1 MRDEASYVAFVET
14 RWPSLLRLA
23 HLLSGSSA
31 AGEDVLQA
39 VLPEVYLRW
48 GRISRLDFPE
58 GYVRRMLVDETLS
71 RGRTR
76 TRRGVRVV
84 EAVPERHVG
93 HDDDVE
99 ERFALWPVVRALPP
113 RQRAVIVL
121 RYYEDLSEA
130 EMARVLGCA
139 PGTVRSQAADVLR
152 SLGAGLGA
160 TSFVDPSGA
169 SDDPA

>member
-1 MRDEASYVAFVET
+1 MRDEASYVAFVEA

-39 VLPEVYLRW
+39 VLLELYLRW

-58 GYVRRMLVDETLS
+58 GHVRRMLVTETIS

-76 TRRGVRVV
+76 RGERPV
-84 EAVPERHVG
+84 EAVPERHVNP
-93 HDDDVE
+93 DADVDVDV
-99 ERFALWPVVRALPP
+99 RLALWPVVRDLPP

-130 EMARVLGCA
+130 EIAQVLGCA
-139 PGTVRSQAADVLR
+139 PGTVRSQAAGALR
-152 SLGAGLGA
+152 SLRAVLGA
-160 TSFVDPSGA
+160 TPFVDPSGA
-169 SDDPA
+169 RHDPA

>member
-1 MRDEASYVAFVET
+1 MRDEASYVAFVEA

-23 HLLSGSSA
+23 HLLSGYSA
-31 AGEDVLQA
+31 SGEDVLQA
-39 VLPEVYLRW
+39 VLLEVYLRW

-58 GYVRRMLVDETLS
+58 GYVRTMLVDETLS

-76 TRRGVRVV
+76 TRRGEHLV

-93 HDDDVE
+93 LDDDVE
-99 ERFALWPVVRALPP
+99 ERQAPWPAVRALPP

-130 EMARVLGCA
+130 EIVQVLGCA
-139 PGTVRSQAADVLR
+139 PGTVKSQAADALR
-152 SLGAGLGA
+152 SLRAVLGA
-160 TSFVDPSGA
+160 TPFVDPSGA
-169 SDDPA
+169 RHDPA